1 MNGKTRKFYTKN
13 DYEYLARVG
22 NTANNN
28 DLSAKASTYKV
39 TIPKQLRLEPWDLYN
54 MDQLQRNAHG
64 IQFEF
69 VRPPFGREM
78 GMDDE
83 GWDDN
88 EEFIGPH
95 GDGEMSED
103 DEEVADNMHADVVQ
117 PRGNVRGRDDAD
129 LDHDLIHR
137 QRGIRRQ
144 RNADIQVARHAR
156 PRARHNHPRRRPPL
170 PPNNPPPV
178 PAGSAN
184 RFANHTQG
192 TRDRIRN
199 ARVPNPAARVA
210 HLNGKRKGG
219 D

>member
-13 DYEYLARVG
+13 GYEYLAKVG

-39 TIPKQLRLEPWDLYN
+39 TIPKQLRIEPWDLYD

-78 GMDDE
+78 GMDDD
-83 GWDDN
+83 GWDED
-88 EEFIGPH
+88 EEFIGPN

-103 DEEVADNMHADVVQ
+103 EEVGDNMYADVGQ
-117 PRGNVRGRDDAD
+117 QRGNVRGRDDAD

-156 PRARHNHPRRRPPL
+156 PRARHNHPRRRPP
-170 PPNNPPPV
+170 PP
-178 PAGSAN
+178 
-184 RFANHTQG
+184 TE
-192 TRDRIRN
+192 
-199 ARVPNPAARVA
+199 
-210 HLNGKRKGG
+210 
-219 D
+219 